1 MANPHFHFLFTARKN
16 LTIKTINFVYV
27 IHLSELEIQFFC
39 AKKRH
44 FCVGNYERFVRFM
57 RGFVKKR
64 KKYSGTDLLAHKKEK
79 VYPEKNNIKDTR
91 RK

>member
-16 LTIKTINFVYV
+16 LTIKTINFVYI

-44 FCVGNYERFVRFM
+44 FCVENYERFVRFM
-57 RGFVKKR
+57 RGFVKKER
-64 KKYSGTDLLAHKKEK
+64 NIQVRICLHIKKKKCILK
-79 VYPEKNNIKDTR
+79 K
-91 RK
+91 